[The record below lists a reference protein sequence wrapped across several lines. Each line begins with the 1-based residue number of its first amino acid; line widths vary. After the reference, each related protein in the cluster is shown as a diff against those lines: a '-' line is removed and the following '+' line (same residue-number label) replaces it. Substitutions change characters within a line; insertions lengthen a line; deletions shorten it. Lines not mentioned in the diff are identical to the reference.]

1 MGLLPALIHT
11 NMLASLAQE
20 KQLQTRHWDR
30 LDNGGLTFTELGFGT
45 APMANLYRAIS
56 DDDAQAILEQ
66 AWAAGVRYFDTAPL
80 YGLGLA
86 ETRLNRFLRGKPRG
100 EYVLST
106 KVGRLLRVCPPDQR
120 NGIGK
125 WFEVPNRIDVYDY
138 SYDGVMRSVAVS
150 LERLGIDRIDLLYAH
165 DLDLFTHKTQDAMM
179 NYVSEFMASG
189 YRALLELRDQGVI
202 RAFGAGIN
210 EAEACTYLAE
220 RGDFDIFLLAGRYTL
235 LEQGA
240 LDRFLPLAQ
249 DLGIGVVI
257 GGPYNSG
264 ILATGA
270 RPGAFFNYDP
280 APQPIMA
287 KVAAIEAVCARHG
300 VRLVDAA
307 FQFALRH
314 PVVVSVI
321 PGGQGVAEMA
331 SNLAA
336 AGAVVPADLWA
347 ELKALGLMRT
357 DAPT

>member
-1 MGLLPALIHT
+1 M
-11 NMLASLAQE
+11 
-20 KQLQTRHWDR
+20 QTRHWDR

-56 DDDAQAILEQ
+56 DADAQAILER
-66 AWAAGVRYFDTAPL
+66 AWDAGVRYFDTAPQ

-86 ETRLNRFLRGKPRG
+86 ETRLNRFLRGKPRDA
-100 EYVLST
+100 YVLSS
-106 KVGRLLRVCPPDQR
+106 KVGRLLRPCPAAARD
-120 NGIGK
+120 GIGK
-125 WFEVPNRIDVYDY
+125 WFDVPNRHGVYDY
-138 SYDGVMRSVAVS
+138 SYDGVMRSLEFS
-150 LERLGIDRIDLLYAH
+150 LERLGVDRIDLLYAH
-165 DLDLFTHKTQDAMM
+165 DLDVFTHKSAAAMM
-179 NYVSEFMASG
+179 DHISAFMASG

-202 RAFGAGIN
+202 RAFGAGVN
-210 EAEACTYLAE
+210 EVEPCTFLAE

-240 LDRFLPLAQ
+240 LDGFLPLAAER
-249 DLGIGVVI
+249 GIGVVV

-280 APQPIMA
+280 APVAVME
-287 KVAAIEAVCARHG
+287 KVAAIEAVCARHN

-321 PGGQGVAEMA
+321 PGGQGVAEMV

-336 AGAVVPADLWA
+336 AGAVIPAGLWA
-347 ELKALGLMRT
+347 ELKSLGLLRA
-357 DAPT
+357 DAPV